1 MAASPSSAALE
12 RVHEPVAARS
22 VRLDDGTKPVA
33 QCTDIELAALAQ
45 QQVGEASVEA
55 FEELVR
61 RLEGPLFG
69 FLSVRV
75 GNAADAE
82 ELTQDAFL
90 RAWNKLDRYDSRWR
104 FSTWLFTI
112 AKRLAVSRAR
122 VRRPDAL
129 ADEVLATMSEDV
141 DPSAGASDR
150 EESANLWRLASEI
163 LSSDQR
169 SALWLRYAEDLTNEE
184 IARVLG
190 KKRVT
195 VRVLLF
201 RAREALAKAIDE
213 PGAAPNHNPTPA
225 AGSATSHAR
234 TREAARGPVRTRRAT

>member
-1 MAASPSSAALE
+1 MAPSSSIAQTERTYVLRAVGKVRSGDAATSLTDRTDQE
-12 RVHEPVAARS
+12 LATLAQARDNEPAAGDQVRVDPVA
-22 VRLDDGTKPVA
+22 
-33 QCTDIELAALAQ
+33 
-45 QQVGEASVEA
+45 A

-69 FLSVRV
+69 FLTVRV

-90 RAWNKLDRYDSRWR
+90 RAWTKLDRYDSRWR

-122 VRRPDAL
+122 VRRPDVL
-129 ADEVLATMSEDV
+129 QDEVLANLPDEN
-141 DPSAGASDR
+141 DPVESAANR
-150 EESANLWRLASEI
+150 EESTNVWRLAAEL
-163 LSSDQR
+163 LSGDQR
-169 SALWLRYAEDLTNEE
+169 SALWLRYAEGLSNQE
-184 IARVLG
+184 IARILG

-201 RAREALAKAIDE
+201 RARETLAKAIE
-213 PGAAPNHNPTPA
+213 ESGQTAQGPI
-225 AGSATSHAR
+225 AT
-234 TREAARGPVRTRRAT
+234 TTNEVNG